1 MIENEDKAL
10 RLSHDFLRQMIG
22 WLGFGMPVLLVVGAW
37 SFQSSVSDYYYTNMR
52 DFFEGVLFFLSIFL
66 IAYRPYGKDG
76 WQDNLITSVAGGFA
90 LILAFFPTYNQTLGH
105 VPQALVLQFVSA
117 DWSGNIHNVGS
128 GGLFVCFAVMSL
140 FYFTKGAPE
149 GMSDRKKLRN
159 ILYIIAGL
167 GIAACISIV
176 GWGAATAPTQAA
188 RDTLNIFWPEAI
200 ALVLF
205 GVSWLIKGGAF
216 PFLNDKP

>member
-1 MIENEDKAL
+1 MIENDDQAL
-10 RLSHDFLRQMIG
+10 RLSHDFLRKIIG
-22 WLGFGMPVLLVVGAW
+22 WLGVGLPVLLVLGAW
-37 SFQSSVSDYYYTNMR
+37 AFQTSVSDYYYTNMR
-52 DFFEGVLFFLSIFL
+52 DFFEGVLFFLSVFL

-76 WQDNLITSVAGGFA
+76 WQDSLITSVAGGFA
-90 LILAFFPTYNQTLGH
+90 LLLALFPTYNQTLGH
-105 VPQALVLQFVSA
+105 VPQVLVLQFLPA

-140 FYFTKGAPE
+140 FYFTKGAAE
-149 GMSDRKKLRN
+149 GVSDRKKIRN
-159 ILYIIAGL
+159 ILYIAAGL
-167 GIAACISIV
+167 GIVVCVSVV
-176 GWGAATAPTQAA
+176 GWGAATAPDQAA
-188 RDTLNIFWPEAI
+188 RDTMNIFWPEAI